1 MNAAILSIGSELM
14 EGRIADT
21 NAAFLSERLTLL
33 GFRVERHT
41 AVGDRR
47 EDVLAELRACAPRF
61 DAVIVTGGIG
71 PTPDDPTREVFAR
84 FLGVE
89 LVENALAAEDLRALF
104 ARRGGI
110 VPPASNAIQACLP
123 AGAELIRNP
132 VGTAAGFSCRAGRCL
147 FFSLPGVPAE
157 MKEMYRL
164 SVEPALRRMS
174 DRVILVRSLQTFGMP
189 ESLIGERLCEMMTEG
204 HEPAVATQAR
214 EGVITVRITAT
225 DTAEAPCRARLEAAE
240 ASVRERLGD
249 CVYGVEGDS
258 LADVVV
264 ARLKARGLTL
274 AVAESCTG
282 GNLSAQLTDI
292 PGVSAVL
299 IESAVVYSNA
309 AKVRRLGVAPSL
321 LEAFGAVS
329 AEVARAMAVG
339 MRLSS
344 GADLALSATGIAGPG
359 GATPEKPVGLAH
371 IALAWAGGVV
381 AEEAR
386 SFGAF
391 RWQIKDRA
399 AKRTLNLL
407 RLHLERGDPH
417 G

>member
-1 MNAAILSIGSELM
+1 MITQLAAI
-14 EGRIADT
+14 ADVHG
-21 NAAFLSERLTLL
+21 NSWALDA
-33 GFRVERHT
+33 
-41 AVGDRR
+41 
-47 EDVLAELRACAPRF
+47 VLA
-61 DAVIVTGGIG
+61 DI
-71 PTPDDPTREVFAR
+71 
-84 FLGVE
+84 
-89 LVENALAAEDLRALF
+89 
-104 ARRGGI
+104 ARRGIGTI
-110 VPPASNAIQACLP
+110 VN
-123 AGAELIRNP
+123 
-132 VGTAAGFSCRAGRCL
+132 
-147 FFSLPGVPAE
+147 
-157 MKEMYRL
+157 
-164 SVEPALRRMS
+164 
-174 DRVILVRSLQTFGMP
+174 
-189 ESLIGERLCEMMTEG
+189 
-204 HEPAVATQAR
+204 
-214 EGVITVRITAT
+214 
-225 DTAEAPCRARLEAAE
+225 
-240 ASVRERLGD
+240 LGD

-399 AKRTLNLL
+399 AKRALNLL